1 MPPPGGAVFFVL
13 YALGHE
19 AVTLHL
25 FNLLRRKGRW
35 AGRVAAVGV
44 ATVATLGAVWAQ
56 TAAPP
61 SIHLVWMGGDDCP
74 PCAAWKRQ
82 ELPKFMATPEG
93 QSIRVTEVHKPIRSG
108 VPALEA
114 LPPEVR
120 PYKAQLDEASA
131 GRAGSPQSA
140 LIVNGK
146 VHDYYFGTRATDILV
161 DMVQSVRTGSPYPV
175 ERCLKL
181 GPRGHQCDKPA

>member
-1 MPPPGGAVFFVL
+1 MGYGVLLMSVLRLFRVLGGWAP
-13 YALGHE
+13 
-19 AVTLHL
+19 TS
-25 FNLLRRKGRW
+25 RRVGRI
-35 AGRVAAVGV
+35 AVAALWAAVAATGVGT
-44 ATVATLGAVWAQ
+44 AGAQ
-56 TAAPP
+56 PAANPGPP
-61 SIHLVWMGGDDCP
+61 NPAIQLVWMGGDDCP

-82 ELPKFMATPEG
+82 ELPKFLATPEG
-93 QSIRVTEVHKPIRSG
+93 QSIRVIEVHKPIRSG

-120 PYKAQLDEASA
+120 PHKAQLDEASA

-161 DMVQSVRTGSPYPV
+161 EMVQSVRTGSPYPV
-175 ERCLKL
+175 PRCLRL
-181 GPRGHQCDKPA
+181 GPRGHQCDKPG